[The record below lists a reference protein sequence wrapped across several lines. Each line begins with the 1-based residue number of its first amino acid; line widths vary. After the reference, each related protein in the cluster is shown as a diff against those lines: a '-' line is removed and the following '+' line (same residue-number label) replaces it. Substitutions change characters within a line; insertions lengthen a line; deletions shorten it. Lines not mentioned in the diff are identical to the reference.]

1 MSSDLDLLVDFYQW
15 EKQRLLL
22 EIDENKREQD
32 FFQ

>member
-32 FFQ
+32 YFQ